1 MVASVFSIDLNGYL
15 GFGPARQDKVRKR
28 QMDDTIGIDISKDT
42 LDAYWLS
49 SREHRQFCNDK
60 TGVKALASWAHETEV
75 SRVIFEATGIYH
87 RCIETGLAQHG
98 VSFARVNP
106 RQARRFCEG
115 AGQLAKTDR
124 VDAAMLAKMGS
135 LLELKADQPKSKT
148 LHDLKQLA
156 TARQALIKDRTA
168 AKARLSATTHSLLSR
183 QIKRRLKHVE
193 RDLSE
198 VAEMIDGIVEADNEL
213 RARADILMSIPGI
226 AKVTACAILTD
237 MPELGALSGK
247 QAAKLAGLAPISRQS
262 GKWQGKERIQG
273 GRSSVRRAVYLP
285 AVVATRFNPD
295 MKAKYEQLISS
306 GKCKKLAITAVMRKL
321 IVTAN
326 ALLRDNRKWSQV
338 TA

>member
-87 RCIETGLAQHG
+87 RCIETGLALHG

-168 AKARLSATTHSLLSR
+168 AKARLSATTLSLLSR